1 MSAGPPDNRHQI
13 LALTGG
19 GFRGVFTASF
29 LRQCEKEWGPVWL
42 DRFQLFAGTSVGALL
57 AAGLAAG
64 RTAEQLVGAMKT
76 HGPKIFARRR
86 LDGPRRLFGSASYS
100 NEPLREAA
108 KAVLGAQ
115 ADILLSDFP
124 GKLVVTAVNFSR
136 GKTELFTSAGLAG
149 ANASKV
155 KLVEAILASA
165 AAPTFFPFVKID
177 RYEYADGGL
186 VANAPDVVALIEAMR
201 RQRADIERSYML
213 SVGTASWSDGVE
225 VGEEPG
231 KPGII
236 QSLWGRRLVQTTMAA
251 QEDLALQQ
259 IRILMKDR
267 HVRVDREP
275 DRVRAAAIRS
285 LDNASPEA
293 FAALGQVAEECWGDW
308 IDRQNQAGDHRLRDF
323 FAR

>member
-29 LRQCEKEWGPVWL
+29 LLQCEKEWGAVWQ

-57 AAGLAAG
+57 AAGFAAG
-64 RTAEQLVGAMKT
+64 RTAEQLVEAIKA
-76 HGPKIFARRR
+76 HGPNIFARRR
-86 LDGPRRLFGSASYS
+86 FNGPRRLFGSASYS
-100 NEPLREAA
+100 NQPLLEAA
-108 KAVLGAQ
+108 KAVLGSQ
-115 ADILLSDFP
+115 ADVLLSDFP
-124 GKLVVTAVNFSR
+124 GKLVVTAVNYSQA
-136 GKTELFTSAGLAG
+136 KTEIFTSAGLAG
-149 ANASKV
+149 TSASKV
-155 KLVEAILASA
+155 RLVDAILASA
-165 AAPTFFPFVKID
+165 AAPTYFPFVKIGD
-177 RYEYADGGL
+177 YEYADGGL
-186 VANAPDVVALIEAMR
+186 VANAPDVVALIEAMS

-225 VGEEPG
+225 VKDEPG

-251 QEDLALQQ
+251 QEDLAIQH
-259 IRILMKDR
+259 IRVLMKER
-267 HVRVDREP
+267 HVRIDREP
-275 DRVRAAAIRS
+275 DRRRAAAIRS

-293 FAALGQVAEECWGDW
+293 FDALTQVANEAWHNWMDK
-308 IDRQNQAGDHRLRDF
+308 QNQSGDHRLRDF